1 VRAILGLFSTTIP
14 GMGEL
19 TGEQIAQRVT
29 DLNLLSDRQLQEV
42 WGEFARQDVPGDD
55 FLQML
60 VRRELLTNYQVERL
74 VNGDRTGFF
83 YGDYKALYRVATGS
97 FARVYRAVHKENGK
111 VVALKVLRKRY
122 CDDATQVEHF
132 LQEGELGRSL
142 RHPNIVPT
150 LEVRSQ
156 GREHYLVLE
165 FIEGG
170 NLRDFIRIRKK
181 IEPAEATRL
190 IADTAAG
197 LQYAFDRGISHRDLK
212 LTNVL
217 ISSRGQAK
225 LVDFGLAGAD
235 EGALED
241 PLTNPRTIDYA
252 GLERATG
259 ARKDDNRSDIYFL
272 GCIYYHL
279 LTGEPA
285 LQETKDRI
293 QRLSRSRYADV
304 VPIHRLDPQIPR
316 VVAAI
321 CNKSMELDPTRRYQ
335 SPGEMLV
342 DLNIA
347 QARLAA
353 GETEAAGSSEPV
365 IEISAGE
372 RKQAARYLPDSQRK
386 ILMFVE
392 SDSRMQD
399 IFRDGLKRCG
409 YRVLLTSDPERALA
423 RFTNEAKAAD
433 CVVFSS
439 GKLGSAA
446 LEAFN
451 RFGVEEATRDIP
463 AVLLLG
469 EKQGSWR
476 AKAEVNSNRV
486 VLSMPIK
493 LRDLRGVLGKLAP
506 AMGEAAD
513 LDDE

>member
-1 VRAILGLFSTTIP
+1 
-14 GMGEL
+14 MGEL

-29 DLNLLSDRQLQEV
+29 DLNLLSDRQLQDV
-42 WGEFARQDVPGDD
+42 WGEFGRQDVPGDE

-74 VNGDRTGFF
+74 LNGDRTGFF
-83 YGDYKALYRVATGS
+83 YGHYKALYRVATGS
-97 FARVYRAVHKENGK
+97 FARVYRAVHKDSGK

-122 CDDATQVEHF
+122 CDDPKQVEHF

-142 RHPNIVPT
+142 RHPNVVPT
-150 LEVRSQ
+150 LEVCSQ

-165 FIEGG
+165 FVEGG

-181 IEPAEATRL
+181 IAAAEASRL

-235 EGALED
+235 ETAVDD
-241 PLTNPRTIDYA
+241 PLANPRTIDYA

-259 ARKDDNRSDIYFL
+259 VRKDDNRSDIYFL
-272 GCIYYHL
+272 GCIFYHL

-293 QRLSRSRYADV
+293 QRLSKSRFSDV
-304 VPIHRLDPQIPR
+304 VPVHRLDPQIPR
-316 VVAAI
+316 VVAAV
-321 CNKSMELDPTRRYQ
+321 CNKSMELDPARRYQ
-335 SPGEMLV
+335 TPGEMLV

-347 QARLAA
+347 LSRLAA
-353 GETEAAGSSEPV
+353 GETEAAGTADPV
-365 IEISAGE
+365 IEITDGE
-372 RKQAARYLPDSQRK
+372 RKQAAKFLPDSQRK
-386 ILMFVE
+386 VLMFVE

-409 YRVLLTSDPERALA
+409 YRVLLTSDPERALG
-423 RFTNEAKAAD
+423 RFTNETKAAD

-439 GKLGSAA
+439 GKLGASA

-451 RFGVEEATRDIP
+451 RFGVEETTRAIP

-469 EKQGSWR
+469 EKQAAWR
-476 AKAEVNSNRV
+476 SKADVSDSRV

-493 LRDLRGVLGKLAP
+493 LRDLRGVLSKLVP
-506 AMGEAAD
+506 AMGELGDVAD
-513 LDDE
+513 E

>member
-1 VRAILGLFSTTIP
+1 
-14 GMGEL
+14 MGEL
-19 TGEQIAQRVT
+19 TGEQIAQRVI
-29 DLNLLSDRQLQEV
+29 DLNLLNDRQLQEV
-42 WGEFARQDVPGDD
+42 WGEFGRQDVTGDE

-111 VVALKVLRKRY
+111 VVALKVLRKRH
-122 CDDATQVEHF
+122 CDVPKQVEHF
-132 LQEGELGRSL
+132 LQEGELGRTL

-150 LEVRSQ
+150 LEVCSQ

-170 NLRDFIRIRKK
+170 NLRDFVRIRRKVDA
-181 IEPAEATRL
+181 AEATRL

-235 EGALED
+235 ESSDDA
-241 PLTNPRTIDYA
+241 LTNPRTVDYA
-252 GLERATG
+252 GLEQATG
-259 ARKDDNRSDIYFL
+259 VRRDDNRSDIYFL

-279 LTGEPA
+279 LTGQPA
-285 LQETKDRI
+285 LQETKERI
-293 QRLSRSRYADV
+293 QRQSKARFTDV
-304 VPIHRLDPQIPR
+304 VPVHRLDPTIPR
-316 VVAAI
+316 VAAAV
-321 CNKSMELDPTRRYQ
+321 CNKSMELDAARRYQ

-347 QARLAA
+347 LARLTA
-353 GETEAAGSSEPV
+353 GETEAAGSDEPV
-365 IEISAGE
+365 IEISEGE
-372 RKQAARYLPDSQRK
+372 RKQAAQFLPDSQRK
-386 ILMFVE
+386 VLMFVE

-409 YRVLLTSDPERALA
+409 YRVLLTSDPDRALA
-423 RFTNEAKAAD
+423 RFDNDAKAAD

-451 RFGVEEATRDIP
+451 RFGVEETTRAIP

-469 EKQGSWR
+469 EKQGNWR
-476 AKAEVNSNRV
+476 AKAEASDSRV

-493 LRDLRGVLGKLAP
+493 LRELRGVLGKLVP
-506 AMGEAAD
+506 AMGEAGD
-513 LDDE
+513 VDDA